1 MKGPF
6 SSQLPL
12 LAYAWLLL
20 ALSVLPCVPLEAK
33 TKTPKML
40 DIADT
45 VAANRITTKFAAM
58 LQASDLATFLS
69 SRGPFTLF
77 LPTDSAFSKLPP
89 GTFETLL
96 LPQNKERL
104 QDIILF
110 HVVNGKAWTS
120 KDLLTVPSLL
130 SSEGT
135 PPSPLAIH
143 KTKMGTQLVQKAKI
157 IHADIRCLNG
167 VINEID
173 TLLIPPEKSLPP
185 LVSPPPV
192 PVTNAPSAVS
202 PTDTNAAPTNHASQ
216 VN

>member
-1 MKGPF
+1 M
-6 SSQLPL
+6 S
-12 LAYAWLLL
+12 ALL
-20 ALSVLPCVPLEAK
+20 ALPIEAK
-33 TKTPKML
+33 TKAPKTL

-45 VAANRITTKFAAM
+45 VSANRITTKFAAM

-69 SRGPFTLF
+69 SRGPLTLF

-89 GTFETLL
+89 GTLEALL
-96 LPQNKERL
+96 LPENKERL

-120 KDLLTVPSLL
+120 KDLLTVTTLL

-135 PPSPLAIH
+135 PPSPLSIH
-143 KTKMGTQLVQKAKI
+143 KTKVGTQLVAKAKI
-157 IHADIRCLNG
+157 IHSDIRCLNG

-173 TLLIPPEKSLPP
+173 TLLMPPEKTLPP
-185 LVSPPPV
+185 LVQPPPAPV
-192 PVTNAPSAVS
+192 PSS
-202 PTDTNAAPTNHASQ
+202 TDTNAAPANPASQ